1 MDDRHGSL
9 FDKYVIPPFSILDT
23 AQGPWKARRKLW
35 DDLGIHSESGRGEF
49 LTYGKEGMEDFLQ
62 SEFDKNGSTSTFDP
76 VLCEM
81 MYRWFT
87 PNTGSILDPF
97 AGGSTRGVVA
107 GRLGRSYTG
116 VDLRQEQIDEN
127 IPQHQ
132 AVCPGASVRWICGD
146 STDISGLLA
155 YGSEYDFVFSC
166 PPYGD
171 LEVYSDDP
179 KDLSNMG
186 HREFVSSYR
195 AIIKGTVSHLKPN
208 RFAAFVVGNY
218 RLKGGGMFDFTGET
232 VRAFEDAGATL
243 YNQFVLV
250 NPVGTV
256 RLRVTKQFDASRKA
270 GMRHQMVLVF
280 VKGDAR
286 RATAEIG
293 PVDPKYPGGV
303 FDRAGDPN
311 ILEMFSE

>member
-1 MDDRHGSL
+1 MDEKSGAL
-9 FDKYVIPPFSILDT
+9 FDRFIIPPFSVLDT
-23 AQGPWKARRKLW
+23 VQGPWRARVRLW
-35 DDLGIHSESGRGEF
+35 DELGINSASGRDVA
-49 LTYGKEGMEDFLQ
+49 LTYGGKEREDFLQ
-62 SEFDKNGSTSTFDP
+62 SQFESAGTTSTFDP

-116 VDLRQEQIDEN
+116 VDLRPEQVTEN
-127 IPQHQ
+127 LTQYQ
-132 AVCPGASVRWICGD
+132 VVCPEADVKWVCGD
-146 STDISGLLA
+146 SSNIPTLLPEGA
-155 YGSEYDFVFSC
+155 LYDFVFSC

-179 KDLSNMG
+179 KDLSNMS
-186 HREFVSSYR
+186 HRDFVATYR
-195 AIIKGTVSHLKPN
+195 TIIRHAVKYLKPN

-218 RLKGGGMFDFTGET
+218 RLKDGSMFDFTGET
-232 VRAFEDAGATL
+232 VRAFEEAGSL
-243 YNQFVLV
+243 FYNQFVLV
-250 NPVGTV
+250 NSVGTL
-256 RLRVTKQFDASRKA
+256 RLRVTRQFEASRKA

-280 VKGDAR
+280 VKGDAK

-293 PVDPKYPGGV
+293 PVDPRYPGGV
-303 FDRAGDPN
+303 FDKATDESV
-311 ILEMFSE
+311 LDFFSL

>member
-1 MDDRHGSL
+1 MDDRSGVL
-9 FDKYVIPPFSILDT
+9 FDRFIIPPFSVLDT
-23 AQGPWKARRKLW
+23 FQGPWKVRRKLW
-35 DDLGIHSESGRGEF
+35 DDLGIRSESGRGEF
-49 LTYGKEGMEDFLQ
+49 LTYGDEGRDDFLQ
-62 SEFDKNGSTSTFDP
+62 TEFDKSGSTSTFDP

-116 VDLRQEQIDEN
+116 VDLREEQVVEN
-127 IPQHQ
+127 LPQWRV
-132 AVCPGASVRWICGD
+132 VCPDANVQWICGD
-146 STDISGLLA
+146 STNIPTLLPE
-155 YGSEYDFVFSC
+155 GSLYDFVFSC

-179 KDLSNMG
+179 KDLSNMA
-186 HREFVSSYR
+186 HKDFVASYR
-195 AIIKGTVSHLKPN
+195 TIIRHSLGYLKPN

-218 RLKGGGMFDFTGET
+218 RLKGGEMFDFTGET
-232 VRAFEDAGATL
+232 VRAFEEAGAKF

-250 NPVGTV
+250 NPVGTL
-256 RLRVTKQFDASRKA
+256 RLRVTRQFEASRKA

-280 VKGDAR
+280 VKGDAKK
-286 RATAEIG
+286 ATSEIG
-293 PVDPKYPGGV
+293 PVDPRYPGGV
-303 FDRAGDPN
+303 FDKAAGTSVLD
-311 ILEMFSE
+311 LFT